1 MRTREREGSGSETF
15 PSSARVAKQ
24 LHRVRADP
32 SMNGVESFRRR
43 IDSHRPASFVGDN
56 QHRRKNPFAKNDLAR
71 IQNDLAR
78 IDRGPYN
85 A

>member
-1 MRTREREGSGSETF
+1 M
-15 PSSARVAKQ
+15 K
-24 LHRVRADP
+24 
-32 SMNGVESFRRR
+32 GVESFRRR
-43 IDSHRPASFVGDN
+43 IDSRRPASFAGDN

-78 IDRGPYN
+78 IDRRPYN